1 MELNER
7 IREARKKCGLSQI
20 DLADAMEVSRQ
31 TVSKWETG
39 ESAPEINK
47 LPQLAKV
54 LGVSLD
60 WLFAE
65 GASGVASSEEQR
77 TTGQAESAY
86 PDWLEHL
93 PKSLA
98 ALAKRFG
105 WLFGV
110 YLAVGGAAF
119 VLLGIATRIIPRRM
133 FFGNGFFEL
142 FPDANPMQG
151 SLYGFSVISGI
162 EIGVGVLLILGGI
175 VLAIVLKRWGSRK
188 T

>member
-39 ESAPEINK
+39 ESAPEIAK
-47 LPQLAKV
+47 LPQLAAV

-60 WLFAE
+60 WLFSE
-65 GASGVASSEEQR
+65 GCTDDASSEEQH
-77 TTGQAESAY
+77 TANQAAPAY
-86 PDWLEHL
+86 PGWLEHL

-110 YLAVGGAAF
+110 YLALGGVGF
-119 VLLGIATRIIPRRM
+119 VILGIVTRIIPRRM
-133 FFGNGFFEL
+133 FFSDGFFEL
-142 FPDANPMQG
+142 FPEANPMQG
-151 SLYGFSVISGI
+151 PLFGFSLISGI
-162 EIGVGVLLILGGI
+162 EIGVGALFILGGI
-175 VLAIVLKRWGSRK
+175 ILAIALKKRGKR
-188 T
+188 